1 MDETPE
7 SQLPESQPAESQRT
21 ARGRFLLIAGA
32 VLVAIG
38 LVGAI
43 MYIIG
48 APDVLAPQGTETG
61 VARALTAWGAAL
73 ATAGGGALIACGVV
87 MSRSGDRDEQTI
99 EEVGRPKGPTTN

>member
-1 MDETPE
+1 MDETSE
-7 SQLPESQPAESQRT
+7 SRLPESRRIS
-21 ARGRFLLIAGA
+21 RGRLLLMAGA

-48 APDVLAPQGTETG
+48 APDLLAPQGTETG

-87 MSRSGDRDEQTI
+87 MLRSRDRDEQTI